1 MCIRIYQ
8 TGVQTMFSLNECVR
22 HSLVGLFGACIIASL
37 SMQAQAASNSSPIEG
52 TWYNSYCSQVS
63 LQVDSAGKITGTYT
77 SHTGSTGSSRV
88 VGYVN
93 TSGYDGDKTGGGLK
107 GQAVALAIQWR
118 LINVQATDPS
128 QHWVSTFSGQYH
140 EAQII
145 SVPGQAYYTIPETL
159 EILNGLYVNQALPG
173 LAPRSPMFWPQTLK
187 FTKAPPTYCMPVTP
201 PTPVPFK
208 GTAVDNISGT
218 WKDAEGNMLI
228 LTANIENA
236 TVSGSFADGV
246 TGISYVVNGQVDAI
260 PHSGSNN
267 SQLQGLTIAMQ
278 SSANNS
284 VMSAAGGVF
293 LQNTRTME
301 LWVQRLTSTS
311 WIDRFTTTDLDKIE
325 LKKQ

>member
-1 MCIRIYQ
+1 
-8 TGVQTMFSLNECVR
+8 MFSLNKCVR
-22 HSLVGLFGACIIASL
+22 HSLVGLFGACLTASL
-37 SMQAQAASNSSPIEG
+37 SMQAQAATNSSPIEG
-52 TWYNSYCSQVS
+52 TWFNSYCSQVS
-63 LQVDSAGKITGTYT
+63 LHVESAGKITGTYT

-93 TSGYDGDKTGGGLK
+93 TSGYDGNKIGGKSK

-159 EILNGLYVNQALPG
+159 EILNGLYVNQAWPG

-187 FTKAPPTYCMPVTP
+187 FTKAPPTYCIPIAL

-246 TGISYVVNGQVDAI
+246 TGINYVVNGQVDAI
-260 PHSGSNN
+260 PHSGSNVANSGSNN

-278 SSANNS
+278 SSVNNS

-293 LQNTRTME
+293 LQNTGTME

>member
-1 MCIRIYQ
+1 
-8 TGVQTMFSLNECVR
+8 
-22 HSLVGLFGACIIASL
+22 
-37 SMQAQAASNSSPIEG
+37 
-52 TWYNSYCSQVS
+52 
-63 LQVDSAGKITGTYT
+63 
-77 SHTGSTGSSRV
+77 
-88 VGYVN
+88 
-93 TSGYDGDKTGGGLK
+93 
-107 GQAVALAIQWR
+107 
-118 LINVQATDPS
+118 
-128 QHWVSTFSGQYH
+128 
-140 EAQII
+140 
-145 SVPGQAYYTIPETL
+145 
-159 EILNGLYVNQALPG
+159 
-173 LAPRSPMFWPQTLK
+173 
-187 FTKAPPTYCMPVTP
+187 
-201 PTPVPFK
+201 
-208 GTAVDNISGT
+208 
-218 WKDAEGNMLI
+218 MLI

-246 TGISYVVNGQVDAI
+246 TGKSYVVNGLVDAI